1 MLIVVIHKYKHM
13 ISFIKPDT
21 KTVHLLTGEIQIRS
35 LLELMCYTS
44 ADFLALTMYYDME
57 DVSTGRSLLKGTL
70 GLGTCFRNS
79 FGVLNGFKISIF

>member
-13 ISFIKPDT
+13 VNFIKPDT
-21 KTVHLLTGEIQIRS
+21 KTVHVLTGEIQIRS

-57 DVSTGRSLLKGTL
+57 DVITGESLLKGTPE
-70 GLGTCFRNS
+70 LGTVFATPFES
-79 FGVLNGFKISIF
+79 